1 MGKVT
6 EDWSVSEDLCCPLGL
21 DRDRLDC
28 ETALLKHRTTAEL
41 QDNLVLCYLR
51 MPLGGYPESQ
61 HQLVRQ
67 WRQILIDELT
77 TRKPIHWRPWLAARL
92 ARVFPKP
99 SLANQL
105 VQQETH
111 EGLPPAK

>member
-21 DRDRLDC
+21 DQDRLDC

-51 MPLGGYPESQ
+51 MPPGGYSEPQ
-61 HQLVRQ
+61 HQLVRH
-67 WRQILIDELT
+67 WRQNLIDELM
-77 TRKPIHWRPWLAARL
+77 TRKPIHWRPWLGARL
-92 ARVFPKP
+92 AKVVPKP
-99 SLANQL
+99 SLVNQL
-105 VQQETH
+105 AQQETH
-111 EGLPPAK
+111 EAVPPAK